1 MSILRICM
9 QRWDILAI
17 LVAISIGISVAANGV
32 VSIENTSSNVGT
44 NNTNNVSILGMN
56 YTTADQWVEIANKGT
71 SNISFNG
78 WKLMNKENLSYFFPV
93 DFVLKSGAL
102 VKVHSMA
109 GIDNSTDLYNSSV
122 IWSKNVDTAILNDA
136 AGEIV
141 SKYSYSAMSANAIK
155 GTTNETKSNITTHNV
170 MAYKANN
177 SKTTTSNVTTKT
189 SKEISKITIVK

>member
-17 LVAISIGISVAANGV
+17 LVAISIGISIAANGV

-56 YTTADQWVEIANKGT
+56 YTTADQWIEIVNKGT
-71 SNISFNG
+71 SNVSFNG
-78 WKLMNKENLSYFFPV
+78 WMLMNKENLSYFFPA
-93 DFVLKSGAL
+93 DFFLKSGAL

-109 GIDNSTDLYNSSV
+109 CVDNSTDLYNSSV
-122 IWSKNVDTAILNDA
+122 LWRKNGDTAILRDA
-136 AGEIV
+136 TGDIV
-141 SKYSYSAMSANAIK
+141 SEYSYSAMSANAIK
-155 GTTNETKSNITTHNV
+155 GATDETKSNITTPNV